1 MLDVSKEAVPVGT
14 VAGFQLLL
22 LLKMLSAGTASQVA
36 FCARATPGSSAA
48 TATNVVVASSAAI
61 RPFRRS
67 RTSNAAPG
75 PSTAASDPLASDPSR
90 LIPPRGQPEVRFDRL
105 RRASGATP
113 VRGITKRVWR
123 MRNTRGHFPV
133 RWLHPSRR
141 GQEAAPQDEECV
153 PRMLRSAKRCAADP
167 GSIVHS
173 ASPWVPALRCI
184 VKYAAPRPGH
194 ETHCFTLSQDEV
206 T

>member
-1 MLDVSKEAVPVGT
+1 LNVQPPITVKGAENVRLVMLDVSKEAVPVGT

-105 RRASGATP
+105 RRE
-113 VRGITKRVWR
+113 
-123 MRNTRGHFPV
+123 
-133 RWLHPSRR
+133 
-141 GQEAAPQDEECV
+141 Q
-153 PRMLRSAKRCAADP
+153 
-167 GSIVHS
+167 
-173 ASPWVPALRCI
+173 
-184 VKYAAPRPGH
+184 AAPRPFG
-194 ETHCFTLSQDEV
+194 E
-206 T
+206 